1 MTDHHAPTPT
11 TPTPT
16 PPALQPTVH
25 GSTALAERVADGA
38 VEAKPVEGAPG
49 ESRGQHA
56 AAADAALPLLSAVE
70 AMIITSARPAPP
82 RRLAQAL
89 GLMPPDEP
97 AEQDAAGMVSSEAG
111 AGAESEAAGGP
122 PAAPAPKRRRA
133 SRRVGKDAGPE
144 PEAIVAAAVDLL
156 NRAYAESRRAFRIE
170 ALAGGYR
177 VMTLPEHGEAVARLQ
192 GLAAPARLSRPAIET
207 LAIIAYR
214 QPVTRAHLEA
224 IRGVACGEVVKT
236 LLDRKLITIAGRA
249 EELGRPLLYATTKQ
263 FLAAFGLSSIKD
275 LPTPGELGQRAT

>member
-1 MTDHHAPTPT
+1 MTDQHAPTPPLP
-11 TPTPT
+11 PTDP
-16 PPALQPTVH
+16 
-25 GSTALAERVADGA
+25 GSTAVAEPSADGA
-38 VEAKPVEGAPG
+38 VEPKPMSGAPVDN
-49 ESRGQHA
+49 RDPHA
-56 AAADAALPLLSAVE
+56 AALDAALPLLSAVE
-70 AMIITSARPAPP
+70 AMIITSARPVPS

-97 AEQDAAGMVSSEAG
+97 AQQDPANPGSI
-111 AGAESEAAGGP
+111 EAAPETEPGTSGD
-122 PAAPAPKRRRA
+122 PASSPAPKRRRTPRRA
-133 SRRVGKDAGPE
+133 SKAAGPE
-144 PEAIVAAAVDLL
+144 PEAVVAAAVDLL

-177 VMTLPEHGEAVARLQ
+177 VMTLPEHGDAVARLQ

-275 LPTPGELGQRAT
+275 LPTPGELGLRAT